1 MAVNINNIYLHPS
14 ATAAGAAVSGQSLTV
29 SSAAVSLFGTTAPS
43 INTKFVTVD
52 VQAADCFVTFG
63 GETPSTTIG
72 HRLYAGQNY
81 TWSLHAALVA
91 KFIRASTDSTL
102 YASEWTL

>member
-1 MAVNINNIYLHPS
+1 M
-14 ATAAGAAVSGQSLTV
+14 Q
-29 SSAAVSLFGTTAPS
+29 LFATTAPN
-43 INTKFVTVD
+43 IITKFITAD
-52 VQAADCFVTFG
+52 IQGADCFITFG

-81 TWSLHAALVA
+81 TWSLKAAIQA
-91 KFIRASTDSTL
+91 KFIRASTDATV